1 MASGIFG
8 NYSGE
13 THEQFI
19 QRASHVFSTDD
30 VTSWSRIERAVFN
43 HLLGPIIHKFNYGSI
58 TDEMLLQ
65 CRNDMVEIVRRL
77 VAH

>member
-8 NYSGE
+8 IHSSE

-19 QRASHVFSTDD
+19 QRASRVFSTDD
-30 VTSWSRIERAVFN
+30 VSSWSRIERAVFN
-43 HLLGPIIHKFNYGSI
+43 HVLGPIIHKFNYGSI

-65 CRNDMVEIVRRL
+65 CRSDMVEIVRRL
-77 VAH
+77 VTH

>member
-8 NYSGE
+8 SHSSE
-13 THEQFI
+13 TYEQFI
-19 QRASHVFSTDD
+19 QRAGRVFSTDD
-30 VTSWSRIERAVFN
+30 VRCWSRIERAVFN

-77 VAH
+77 VPH